1 MTVDMGQAVLLS
13 PELPLPAGLGIGTE
27 VSVGNPHAVSFV
39 ELAESIPLSL
49 WGPAVEKSV
58 PGGINAEFLFF
69 LGAAVAWLRLD
80 GLNIPQLKLPRIK
93 RKDPAFLTGDMADHI
108 DDDIV
113 KFDDLDRE
121 EQDVCVLLTDLFLA
135 VVCLALA
142 LIL

>member
-1 MTVDMGQAVLLS
+1 MIRWLKEHVTREMIRPLIYKIFTRGVLALFAA
-13 PELPLPAGLGIGTE
+13 ELVHFFAPADWPMAQFSNLALVFAGL
-27 VSVGNPHAVSFV
+27 
-39 ELAESIPLSL
+39 
-49 WGPAVEKSV
+49 
-58 PGGINAEFLFF
+58 FL
-69 LGAAVAWLRLD
+69 LGAAIAWLRLD
-80 GLNIPQLKLPRIK
+80 GLNIPQFKLPRVK
-93 RKDPAFLTGDMADHI
+93 RKDPAFLTGNMADHI